1 MTERANMYVIRIVF
15 MNMNETNKNIFLL
28 IVKEFVRI
36 QSTNDDIKILNT
48 TNGGF
53 INQINNMGS
62 TINNLHF
69 NVDDTFILNLSNLFN
84 NNYKLFKMVYDL
96 SRKRKLMQR
105 ISKQIKDLIG
115 NETNFVKL
123 KQIFNSFIL
132 LNLINYTISKKTI
145 ENINEFRLL
154 EQINLINHNAENI
167 LNLNLLRNDDKNIFL
182 NAINYDTFSIN
193 ILTEEEKQQIYEIFD
208 LFF

>member
-1 MTERANMYVIRIVF
+1 MTERANTYKIKKIF
-15 MNMNETNKNIFLL
+15 TCINEYNKNIFLL
-28 IVKEFVRI
+28 IVKEFIKI
-36 QSTNDDIKILNT
+36 QSTNDDIKFLNT
-48 TNGGF
+48 TNAGF
-53 INQINNMGS
+53 INQINNIGS
-62 TINNLHF
+62 TINDIHYTI
-69 NVDDTFILNLSNLFN
+69 DDTFILNLSNLFN

-145 ENINEFRLL
+145 EDINEFRLL
-154 EQINLINHNAENI
+154 EQINSISPNAENI
-167 LNLNLLRNDDKNIFL
+167 LNLNLLRNNDTTGFL

>member
-1 MTERANMYVIRIVF
+1 MTEQANTYKIKKTF
-15 MNMNETNKNIFLL
+15 TCMNENDKNIFLL
-28 IVKEFVRI
+28 IVKEFIRI

-69 NVDDTFILNLSNLFN
+69 NVDDNFILNLSNLFN
-84 NNYKLFKMVYDL
+84 NNYKLFKMVCDL

-115 NETNFVKL
+115 NQNNFVKL

-154 EQINLINHNAENI
+154 EQINSINHNAENI
-167 LNLNLLRNDDKNIFL
+167 L
-182 NAINYDTFSIN
+182 Y
-193 ILTEEEKQQIYEIFD
+193 
-208 LFF
+208 LF

>member
-1 MTERANMYVIRIVF
+1 MTEEANMYVIRNVF
-15 MNMNETNKNIFLL
+15 MNINEPNKNIFLL
-28 IVKEFVRI
+28 IVKEFIRI
-36 QSTNDDIKILNT
+36 QSTNNDIKFLNT
-48 TNGGF
+48 TNAGF
-53 INQINNMGS
+53 INQINNIGS

-69 NVDDTFILNLSNLFN
+69 NVDDNFILNLSNLFN

-132 LNLINYTISKKTI
+132 LNLINYTIFKKTI

-182 NAINYDTFSIN
+182 NTINYDTFSIN

>member
-1 MTERANMYVIRIVF
+1 MTERANMYVIRNVF
-15 MNMNETNKNIFLL
+15 MNINEYNKNIFLL
-28 IVKEFVRI
+28 IVKEFIRI
-36 QSTNDDIKILNT
+36 QLINDDIKILNT
-48 TNGGF
+48 TDTGF
-53 INQINNMGS
+53 INQINNIGS

-69 NVDDTFILNLSNLFN
+69 NVDDNFILNLSNLFN

-145 ENINEFRLL
+145 ENINAFRLL
-154 EQINLINHNAENI
+154 EQINSINPNAENI

-182 NAINYDTFSIN
+182 NTINYDTFSIN
-193 ILTEEEKQQIYEIFD
+193 ILTEEEKKQIYEIFD

>member
-1 MTERANMYVIRIVF
+1 MTEQANMYVIRNVF
-15 MNMNETNKNIFLL
+15 MNINEPNKNIFLL
-28 IVKEFVRI
+28 IVKEFIRI
-36 QSTNDDIKILNT
+36 QSTNDDIKFLNT
-48 TNGGF
+48 TNAGF
-53 INQINNMGS
+53 INQINNIGS

-69 NVDDTFILNLSNLFN
+69 NVDDNFILNLSNLFN
-84 NNYKLFKMVYDL
+84 NNYKLFKMVYNL

-115 NETNFVKL
+115 NQNNFVKL
-123 KQIFNSFIL
+123 KQIFNFIIL
-132 LNLINYTISKKTI
+132 INLINYTISKKTI

-167 LNLNLLRNDDKNIFL
+167 LKLNLLRNDDKNIFL

-208 LFF
+208 LFY

>member
-1 MTERANMYVIRIVF
+1 MTEQANTYKIKKTF
-15 MNMNETNKNIFLL
+15 TCMNENDKNIFLL
-28 IVKEFVRI
+28 IVKEFIRI
-36 QSTNDDIKILNT
+36 QSTNDDIKFLNT
-48 TNGGF
+48 TNTGF

-84 NNYKLFKMVYDL
+84 NNYKLFKMIYDL

-105 ISKQIKDLIG
+105 IRKQIKDLIG
-115 NETNFVKL
+115 NQNNLVKL

-145 ENINEFRLL
+145 ENMNEFRLS
-154 EQINLINHNAENI
+154 EQINSINHNAENI
-167 LNLNLLRNDDKNIFL
+167 LKLNLLRNDDKNIFL

-208 LFF
+208 LFY

>member
-28 IVKEFVRI
+28 IVKEFVRM

-69 NVDDTFILNLSNLFN
+69 NVDDNFILNLSNLFN
-84 NNYKLFKMVYDL
+84 NNYKLFKMVCNL
-96 SRKRKLMQR
+96 SRKKKLMKR
-105 ISKQIKDLIG
+105 I
-115 NETNFVKL
+115 
-123 KQIFNSFIL
+123 
-132 LNLINYTISKKTI
+132 
-145 ENINEFRLL
+145 
-154 EQINLINHNAENI
+154 
-167 LNLNLLRNDDKNIFL
+167 
-182 NAINYDTFSIN
+182 
-193 ILTEEEKQQIYEIFD
+193 
-208 LFF
+208 

>member
-1 MTERANMYVIRIVF
+1 MTERANMYVIRNVF
-15 MNMNETNKNIFLL
+15 MNINEANKNIFLL
-28 IVKEFVRI
+28 IVKEFIRI
-36 QSTNDDIKILNT
+36 QSTNDDIKFLNT
-48 TNGGF
+48 TNTGF

-62 TINNLHF
+62 TINNLYF
-69 NVDDTFILNLSNLFN
+69 NVDDNFILNLSNLFN

-96 SRKRKLMQR
+96 SKKRKLMQR

-123 KQIFNSFIL
+123 KQILNSFIL

-154 EQINLINHNAENI
+154 EQINSINHNAENI
-167 LNLNLLRNDDKNIFL
+167 LKLNLLRNNDKSVFL

-193 ILTEEEKQQIYEIFD
+193 ILTEQEKQQIYEIFD

>member
-28 IVKEFVRI
+28 IVKEFVRM

-48 TNGGF
+48 TNGDF
-53 INQINNMGS
+53 INQINNMVS
-62 TINNLHF
+62 TINNLYF
-69 NVDDTFILNLSNLFN
+69 NVDDNFILNLSNLFN

-96 SRKRKLMQR
+96 SRKRKLMKI

-115 NETNFVKL
+115 NQNNFVKL
-123 KQIFNSFIL
+123 KQIFNFIIL
-132 LNLINYTISKKTI
+132 INLINYTIYKKTI
-145 ENINEFRLL
+145 EDIQQFRLL
-154 EQINLINHNAENI
+154 EKINSINPNAENI
-167 LNLNLLRNDDKNIFL
+167 LNLNLLRNNDKNIFL

-193 ILTEEEKQQIYEIFD
+193 MLTEEEKQQIYEIFN
-208 LFF
+208 LFY

>member
-1 MTERANMYVIRIVF
+1 MTEQANTYKIKKTF
-15 MNMNETNKNIFLL
+15 TCMNENDKNIFLL
-28 IVKEFVRI
+28 IVKEFIRI
-36 QSTNDDIKILNT
+36 QSTNDDIKFLNT
-48 TNGGF
+48 TNTGF

-69 NVDDTFILNLSNLFN
+69 NVDDTFILNISNLFN
-84 NNYKLFKMVYDL
+84 NNYKLFKMIYDL

-105 ISKQIKDLIG
+105 IRKQIKDLIG
-115 NETNFVKL
+115 NQNNLVKL

-145 ENINEFRLL
+145 ENMNEFRLL
-154 EQINLINHNAENI
+154 EQINSINHNAENI
-167 LNLNLLRNDDKNIFL
+167 LKLNLLRNDDKNIFL

-208 LFF
+208 LFY

>member
-1 MTERANMYVIRIVF
+1 MTERANMYVIRNIF
-15 MNMNETNKNIFLL
+15 MRMNENDKNIFLL
-28 IVKEFVRI
+28 IVKEFIRI
-36 QSTNDDIKILNT
+36 QSTNDDIKFLNT
-48 TNGGF
+48 TNTGF
-53 INQINNMGS
+53 INQINNIGS

-96 SRKRKLMQR
+96 SKKRKLMQR

-123 KQIFNSFIL
+123 KQILNSFIL
-132 LNLINYTISKKTI
+132 LNLIYYTIFKKTI
-145 ENINEFRLL
+145 EDINEFRLL
-154 EQINLINHNAENI
+154 EQINSINPNAENI
-167 LNLNLLRNDDKNIFL
+167 LKLNLLKNDDKNIFL

-193 ILTEEEKQQIYEIFD
+193 ILTEQEKQQIYEIVD

>member
-28 IVKEFVRI
+28 IVKEFVRM

-48 TNGGF
+48 TNGDF
-53 INQINNMGS
+53 INQINNMVS
-62 TINNLHF
+62 TINNLYF
-69 NVDDTFILNLSNLFN
+69 NVDDNFILNLSNLFN
-84 NNYKLFKMVYDL
+84 NNYKLFKMVHDL

-123 KQIFNSFIL
+123 KQIFNFIIL

-154 EQINLINHNAENI
+154 EQINSINPNAENI
-167 LNLNLLRNDDKNIFL
+167 LNLNLLRNNDKNIFL

-193 ILTEEEKQQIYEIFD
+193 ILTEEEKQLIYEIFD
-208 LFF
+208 LFY

>member
-1 MTERANMYVIRIVF
+1 MTEQANTYKIKKTF
-15 MNMNETNKNIFLL
+15 TCMNENDKNIFLL
-28 IVKEFVRI
+28 IVKEFIRI

-69 NVDDTFILNLSNLFN
+69 NVDDNFILNLSNLFN

-96 SRKRKLMQR
+96 SRKRKLMKI

-115 NETNFVKL
+115 NQNNFVKL

-154 EQINLINHNAENI
+154 EQINSINHNAENI
-167 LNLNLLRNDDKNIFL
+167 L
-182 NAINYDTFSIN
+182 Y
-193 ILTEEEKQQIYEIFD
+193 
-208 LFF
+208 LF